1 MNENKLNSTF
11 IEKVVEYEKIIKETG
26 QTQERLLSALE
37 GESIWLVHFENGWTM
52 FIWIE
57 DKMIWNLRRGLK
69 VEIPSIEILK
79 DPSKLKDYLLD
90 NSKLIGIKTIDM
102 R

>member
-37 GESIWLVHFENGWTM
+37 GESI
-52 FIWIE
+52 
-57 DKMIWNLRRGLK
+57 
-69 VEIPSIEILK
+69 
-79 DPSKLKDYLLD
+79 
-90 NSKLIGIKTIDM
+90 
-102 R
+102 